1 MNKVIIL
8 TDSTSDLSKEI
19 IDKYDIKVIPLH
31 VVFNEESYLD
41 GLEINAE
48 NLYKHVDEKGYLPKT
63 SATTPAEFIECFKK
77 YIDEGYD
84 IFYTGIGSKIS
95 STYQNATIAVEEFPE
110 NRIFLSDSAN
120 LSTGIGL
127 LVLKACKFRDQG
139 MSAPQIKEE
148 IDKLV
153 PHVKVQ
159 FVIKTFDYLFKGGR
173 CSSLTKLFGT
183 VLRIKPMIVVRDGTL
198 KVGKKT
204 VGLMK
209 KAVASMT
216 NIFLEDLP
224 NVDLDN
230 VFITDSTC
238 AEQSYEEIHAAFEK
252 NGIYQKFENVYHT
265 NAGCVVCSHCG
276 PGTIGILY
284 IMKEGLNDEKTLDQD
299 AS

>member
-1 MNKVIIL
+1 
-8 TDSTSDLSKEI
+8 
-19 IDKYDIKVIPLH
+19 
-31 VVFNEESYLD
+31 
-41 GLEINAE
+41 
-48 NLYKHVDEKGYLPKT
+48 
-63 SATTPAEFIECFKK
+63 
-77 YIDEGYD
+77 
-84 IFYTGIGSKIS
+84 
-95 STYQNATIAVEEFPE
+95 
-110 NRIFLSDSAN
+110 
-120 LSTGIGL
+120 
-127 LVLKACKFRDQG
+127 
-139 MSAPQIKEE
+139 
-148 IDKLV
+148 
-153 PHVKVQ
+153 
-159 FVIKTFDYLFKGGR
+159 
-173 CSSLTKLFGT
+173 
-183 VLRIKPMIVVRDGTL
+183 MIVVRDGTL